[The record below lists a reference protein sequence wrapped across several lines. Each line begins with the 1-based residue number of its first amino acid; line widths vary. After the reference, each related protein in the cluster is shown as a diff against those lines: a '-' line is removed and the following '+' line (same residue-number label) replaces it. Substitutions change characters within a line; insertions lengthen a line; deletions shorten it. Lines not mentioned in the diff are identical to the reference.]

1 MNEEALDR
9 LLSAMA
15 HSGRRRMLDL
25 LIAAP
30 GISIKALASHF
41 DMSRVAVLK
50 HVQVLEAAQLVLS
63 RKEGRTRHL
72 FFNAV
77 PIQQIHDRWTDRYS
91 AFWSERMIDLKQR
104 VEGRANEQE
113 NHKSA

>member
-1 MNEEALDR
+1 MREEDLDQ

-41 DMSRVAVLK
+41 EMSRVAVLK
-50 HVQVLEAAQLVLS
+50 HVRVLEEAQLVLS
-63 RKEGRTRHL
+63 RKEGRTRQL
-72 FFNAV
+72 FFNSV
-77 PIQQIHDRWTDRYS
+77 PIQELHDRWTTKYS
-91 AFWSERMIDLKQR
+91 AFWSERLVDLKSR
-104 VEGRANEQE
+104 VEGRAENRE

>member
-1 MNEEALDR
+1 MKEDDLDR

-15 HSGRRRMLDL
+15 HSGRRRMIDL

-30 GISIKALASHF
+30 GMSLKALASHF

-50 HVQVLEAAQLVLS
+50 HVRVLEEAQLVLS
-63 RKEGRTRHL
+63 RKEGRTRQL

-77 PIQQIHDRWTDRYS
+77 PIQQIHDRWTDQYS
-91 AFWSERMIDLKQR
+91 AFWSEQMIDIKNR
-104 VEGRANEQE
+104 VEGRAYEQE
-113 NHKSA
+113 QHKSA